1 MGWRPSATGA
11 SFPPPPRAT
20 PVTASFLPA
29 TPRAL
34 TPRTLDWEV
43 SLKILI
49 SAGEASGDRYAAGV
63 ARAILKLRPDLEFFG
78 CTGEEMRAA
87 GVRTVVD
94 SASLAVVG
102 LAEVVSHI
110 PRIYG
115 EYRRLVAAAERERPA
130 LAVLTDSAGFH
141 MRVANALKNKGI
153 PIIQLVAPQ
162 AWAWREYRVRNLR
175 RNVTELH
182 CIFPFEESFFR
193 ERGVNAHYVG
203 HPLARIVKARW
214 SRNEFFAR
222 HRLPEGRPLVA
233 LCPGSRRGEI
243 ARHLA
248 VLAETVERV
257 SAARAC
263 TFLLAAPSGSA
274 ERFGSAFFDAL
285 KGDGRVRYCE
295 GETWDAM
302 AHADVTLAASGTVTM
317 EAALLGAPM
326 VTYYRVSPL
335 TYFVGKPL
343 VRVPFYSMVNLVA
356 GRRLVAEYIQS
367 GMTAANL
374 AGETLRLL
382 DSPEERARV
391 KAELGAVRAALEA
404 GHDPFEESA
413 RRIVKHIQEEVR

>member
-1 MGWRPSATGA
+1 
-11 SFPPPPRAT
+11 
-20 PVTASFLPA
+20 
-29 TPRAL
+29 
-34 TPRTLDWEV
+34 V

-49 SAGEASGDRYAAGV
+49 SAGETSGDRYAAGV
-63 ARAILKLRPDLEFFG
+63 ARALLRLRPDLEFFG

-115 EYRRLVAAAERERPA
+115 EYRRLVAAAARERPA
-130 LAVLTDSAGFH
+130 LAILTDSAGFH
-141 MRVANALKNKGI
+141 MRVANALRKMGI
-153 PIIQLVAPQ
+153 AVFQLVAPQ

-182 CIFPFEESFFR
+182 CIFPFEERFFR

-214 SRNEFFAR
+214 SREEFYAR
-222 HRLPEGRPLVA
+222 HRLPEGRPLVT

-243 ARHLA
+243 ARHLP
-248 VLAETVERV
+248 VLAETVETLTAR
-257 SAARAC
+257 RAC

-274 ERFGSAFFDAL
+274 DRFGNAFFDPL
-285 KGDGRVRYCE
+285 KGGGRVRYCE

-317 EAALLGAPM
+317 EAALLAAPM

-335 TYFVGKPL
+335 TYFAGKPL
-343 VRVPFYSMVNLVA
+343 VNVPFYSMVNLVA
-356 GRRLVAEYIQS
+356 GRQLVAEYIQAA
-367 GMTAANL
+367 MTAANL
-374 AGETLRLL
+374 AAETLRLL
-382 DSPEERARV
+382 DSPAERLRM
-391 KAELGAVRAALEA
+391 KQELSTLRAALSVER
-404 GHDPFEESA
+404 DPFEESA
-413 RRIVKHIQEEVR
+413 QRIANYIEEVAR

>member
-1 MGWRPSATGA
+1 MGAFAWR
-11 SFPPPPRAT
+11 R
-20 PVTASFLPA
+20 
-29 TPRAL
+29 
-34 TPRTLDWEV
+34 LDWEV

-63 ARAILKLRPDLEFFG
+63 ARALAALRPDAEFFG

-102 LAEVVSHI
+102 LAEVVAHI

-130 LAVLTDSAGFH
+130 AAILTDSAGFH
-141 MRVANALKNKGI
+141 MRVANALKRLGV
-153 PIIQLVAPQ
+153 PVFQLVAPQ

-175 RNVTELH
+175 RNVAELH
-182 CIFPFEESFFR
+182 CIFPFEERFFR

-203 HPLARIVKARW
+203 HPLARIVQARW
-214 SRNEFFAR
+214 SRQEFFAR
-222 HRLPEGRPLVA
+222 HGLCQGLPLVT

-243 ARHLA
+243 ARHLD
-248 VLAETVERV
+248 VLADAVGRV
-257 SAARAC
+257 SASRAC
-263 TFLLAAPSGSA
+263 TFLLSAPAGSA
-274 ERFGSAFFDAL
+274 ERFGEEFFAAL
-285 KGDGRVRYCE
+285 VSSGRVRYCE

-335 TYFVGKPL
+335 TYLAGKPL

-367 GMTAANL
+367 GMTGANL

-382 DSPEERARV
+382 DSPEARARM
-391 KAELGAVRAALEA
+391 KEELGTVRAALEA

-413 RRIVKHIQEEVR
+413 RRIAKHMQEGAR